1 MGGLSVRG
9 SPLPLKPLPWP
20 PRARASAKIV
30 LPPLAFCPLR
40 GPCLKSTTEYM
51 WFDTKEHRQ
60 YVNITEDVRKVLR
73 KSAIREG
80 LILVSAMHTTA
91 GVWVNDA
98 DGPLL
103 DDIDVMLERLA
114 PFREDYGHHHGGE
127 SNGDAHMKSLLVHH
141 QVVVPVTKGDL

>member
-1 MGGLSVRG
+1 M
-9 SPLPLKPLPWP
+9 
-20 PRARASAKIV
+20 
-30 LPPLAFCPLR
+30 
-40 GPCLKSTTEYM
+40 KSTTEYI

-103 DDIDVMLERLA
+103 DDIDGMLERLA

-141 QVVVPVTKGDL
+141 QVIVPITKGEFDFGPWQQIYYAEFDGRRRKRVIVKVIGE